1 LNIAFVSRCTTFYKY
16 LSAGLGSRYPEIDF
30 FHYEVLEDIKSADFK
45 FFDHLIFKISELP
58 KVNHSFKDL
67 RIHHPEI
74 ITIGLV
80 IDSSFQFNSKVYGKL
95 DYIFIDKDI
104 DGKLNEYFNS
114 IFNPSATGQ
123 LKALDISKKAR
134 TYIQL
139 NPSLSECMALNADKL
154 TAKEIGMRLGKSNR
168 TIEEYF
174 IQLKKIFIAKDKNE
188 LRKIYTEICDQS
200 PDLKKKGKH

>member
-1 LNIAFVSRCTTFYKY
+1 M
-16 LSAGLGSRYPEIDF
+16 
-30 FHYEVLEDIKSADFK
+30 LEDIKSADFK